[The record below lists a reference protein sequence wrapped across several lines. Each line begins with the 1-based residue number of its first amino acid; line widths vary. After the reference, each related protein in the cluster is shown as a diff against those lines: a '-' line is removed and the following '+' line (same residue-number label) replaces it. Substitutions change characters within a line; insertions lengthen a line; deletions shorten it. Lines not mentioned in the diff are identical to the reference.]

1 MQQKMKWLHFYNYL
15 KNIKVKILKIKSKL
29 FKIIRFL
36 GLAHFEALE
45 LLSNQSSIVL
55 QTMNHGNE
63 KILEQIENYFQLND
77 DDDDLDL
84 HEKFDSLKINDDNDH
99 HQIPSLDILS
109 QKFTAYQT
117 QLRSTVSVDKLL
129 EVYESANQFLKE
141 WEWMDTEL
149 DQRVNRK
156 KQKNHFFKQKYIFRL
171 YPKKHLIH

>member
-1 MQQKMKWLHFYNYL
+1 MKWLHFYNYL

-29 FKIIRFL
+29 FKFIRFL

-55 QTMNHGNE
+55 QTMNYGNE

-77 DDDDLDL
+77 DDDLDL
-84 HEKFDSLKINDDNDH
+84 NEKFDSLTINDDNDH

-129 EVYESANQFLKE
+129 EVYESADQFLKE
-141 WEWMDTEL
+141 WDWMDTEL
-149 DQRVNRK
+149 DQKVI
-156 KQKNHFFKQKYIFRL
+156 KNNKNYFVIYSIFNFR
-171 YPKKHLIH
+171 H